1 MLIDI
6 TYKIP
11 KNTFSKSSVN
21 ENKALIGHVGTHFD
35 VMDEEFP
42 LIYTKRKGIIF
53 DVSEVTDRDIC
64 ADDIDIEKVSND
76 MFVAFYSGFIERVD
90 YGEDGYFTAH
100 PQLSD
105 ELIDALVE
113 KGVSIIG
120 LDFAGIRRG
129 KEHIPKD
136 RYCAQQGV
144 FVVENL
150 CNLNN
155 LLNCSSFDVYTYP
168 MNIEGI
174 TGLPCRVVVEVDE

>member
-6 TYKIP
+6 TTKIT
-11 KNTFSKSSVN
+11 KARLKDTSGNA
-21 ENKALIGHVGTHFD
+21 NKALIGHVGTHFD

-42 LIYTKRKGIIF
+42 LEYTKCSGVVF
-53 DVSEVTDRDIC
+53 DVSGASDRDIC
-64 ADDIDIEKVSND
+64 ISDIDMNKVSTD
-76 MFVAFYSGFIERVD
+76 MFVAFYSGFIERIG

-129 KEHIPKD
+129 NEHIPKD
-136 RYCAQQGV
+136 RYCAQHGV

-150 CNLNN
+150 CNLAE
-155 LLNCSSFDVYTYP
+155 LLKYKSFIAHTYP
-168 MNIEGI
+168 MKIEGV
-174 TGLPCRVVVEVDE
+174 TGLPCRVVAEIV